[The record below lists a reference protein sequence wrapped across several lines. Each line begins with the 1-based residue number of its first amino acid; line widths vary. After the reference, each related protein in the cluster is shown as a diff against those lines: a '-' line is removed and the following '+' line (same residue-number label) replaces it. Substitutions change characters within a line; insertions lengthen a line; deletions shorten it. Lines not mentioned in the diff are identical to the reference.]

1 MTTVGSRR
9 LAGLGASL
17 LLAAIVVALPV
28 LLVATMPT
36 YVPSMGSW
44 DDLLRFLASPDDGTP
59 AWLAI
64 WSFACIVWVLLT
76 GLIVTEVI
84 AAIRGLQAPQFRAVS
99 WPQNLVRNLVA
110 TAALLF
116 VATPTLTALPA
127 PIAVAQPLPTP
138 PTPNPT
144 SSPAKAAPTAP
155 ATVDYVVQRGDSLW
169 RIAEQHLGDGNRY
182 PEIVKLNS
190 KLLSRGPDFIREGWT
205 IKLPAIKKTN
215 GYEDYTVRKGDTLS
229 EIALEELGN
238 AHAWPKIAHASRS
251 IVQPGGRRLTDP
263 DEIDIGWTLHIPSR
277 ASAPAVET
285 RPDPVDQPDPRSTPS
300 TRAPTSTPSPTPTA
314 TPSPTASLSSGA
326 PTASVPAPSDR
337 TEPSND
343 TADVEDGNEDV
354 LPVWMLLGITG
365 PGVILAGALWW
376 SLRRR
381 RRNQFRHRRPGRRPA
396 TVEPALVPVERS
408 VHLAATTGA
417 DDLVPHLDAALKTL
431 AAQLG
436 FDELAMPQLAAVQLN
451 GDGITLHLAEPVS
464 QLPAPWTGAGSEWR
478 LAPTHFADPERSEQ
492 AAPFPLLVTVGA
504 DSEGGL
510 WLVNAE
516 QFGTLSVS
524 GDPDYVSD
532 LARAVTAELAVTHW
546 AEDARVEC
554 IGVAGE
560 VQPLNPARIRH
571 HDEPTHVVDLVTGAI
586 DHAERLD
593 ATDAP
598 DTPTARATDADLDT
612 WPAHLL
618 VITGDHA
625 GLAGPLRTM
634 VVERRGRTGTAVVV
648 VGAET
653 GDDSNLHLNL
663 TGNGR
668 LAIPELGLDLV
679 PAGIT
684 SDEAEGFARLLVQA
698 DTLADAPIQVNS
710 YAEQGWE
717 TLADQTGAI
726 RTDLTV
732 PRDAPDD
739 ATTTNLLPEADDEY
753 LDAAATTAAD
763 LARLAPKVPIATS
776 AAVAAADPTLDAD
789 LADWHDPA
797 CVRPKL
803 RILGPVAVE
812 LADGG
817 EPAIVGASKG
827 SFVELLAFLATRT
840 RGATTQQVADAMRID
855 PDRVR
860 NTVNRLR
867 DWLGEH
873 PESKQPYVP
882 LMSRTHATKT
892 SGVRAYELHGVLV
905 DGDLFH
911 RLRLRGQARGPA
923 GLDDLRT
930 ALSLVTGEP
939 LTGFKD
945 NRGNWVYGGE
955 RVDQQYV
962 VAIADVAHIVATAEH
977 QAGNHLAAREAALI
991 ALKADPYGE
1000 TARLDYRAAG
1010 GPDLGEPSD
1019 LPESP
1024 FPSDEDWPER
1034 TREIVNH
1041 TVREKASSS

>member
-1 MTTVGSRR
+1 MTNVRSR

-17 LLAAIVVALPV
+17 LLTAIVVALPV
-28 LLVATMPT
+28 LLIATRPT
-36 YVPSMGSW
+36 RLPSLG
-44 DDLLRFLASPDDGTP
+44 SPDDGTL
-59 AWLAI
+59 ALLAI
-64 WSFACIVWVLLT
+64 WGFSCIVWVLLV
-76 GLIVTEVI
+76 GLIVIEVV
-84 AAIRGLQAPQFRAVS
+84 AAIRGIRPPRLRAAS
-99 WPQNLVRNLVA
+99 WPQTLVRNLVA

-116 VATPTLTALPA
+116 VATPTMTALPA
-127 PIAVAQPLPTP
+127 PVASAQPIPTP
-138 PTPNPT
+138 LAPDRP
-144 SSPAKAAPTAP
+144 SSPGKAGPTGP
-155 ATVDYVVQRGDSLW
+155 ATVDYVVERGDSLW
-169 RIAEQHLGDGNRY
+169 RIAERHLGDGNRY
-182 PEIVKLNS
+182 PEIVDLNT
-190 KLLSRGPDFIREGWT
+190 KLLRRGPDFIRQGWT
-205 IKLPAIKKTN
+205 VKLPAIKKVN
-215 GYEDYTVRKGDTLS
+215 GYDTYTVRKGDTLS

-238 AHAWPKIAHASRS
+238 AHAWPKIADASRS
-251 IVQPGGRRLTDP
+251 IVQPDGRRLTDP
-263 DEIDIGWTLHIPSR
+263 DQIDIGWTLHIPTR
-277 ASAPAVET
+277 TNTPAVEPG
-285 RPDPVDQPDPRSTPS
+285 PDPVDEPDPRPTP
-300 TRAPTSTPSPTPTA
+300 PTATPTAAPSPTP
-314 TPSPTASLSSGA
+314 SPSSGT
-326 PTASVPAPSDR
+326 PTASVPAPSDVPA
-337 TEPSND
+337 PSTD
-343 TADVEDGNEDV
+343 TADAENQNEDV

-396 TVEPALVPVERS
+396 TVEPDLVPVERS
-408 VHLAATTGA
+408 IHLAATTGA
-417 DDLVPHLDAALKTL
+417 DDLVQHLDAALKTL
-431 AAQLG
+431 ATQLG
-436 FDELAMPQLAAVQLN
+436 FDGQPMPQLAAVQLN
-451 GDGITLHLAEPVS
+451 GHGITLHLTEPAAH
-464 QLPAPWTGAGSEWR
+464 LPAPWTGEGSEWR
-478 LAPTHFADPERSEQ
+478 LARASFAHLERTEQ
-492 AAPFPLLVTVGA
+492 AAPYPLLVTAGA
-504 DSEGGL
+504 DSDGGL

-524 GDPDYVSD
+524 GDPDFVTD
-532 LARAVTAELAVTHW
+532 LARAVTAELAVTPW
-546 AEDARVEC
+546 AEDARVDC

-560 VQPLNPARIRH
+560 VRPINPARIRH

-586 DHAERLD
+586 EHAERLD

-598 DTPTARATDADLDT
+598 DAPTARATDADLDT

-618 VITGDHA
+618 VITGRHA

-634 VVERRGRTGTAVVV
+634 IVERPGRTGTAVVL
-648 VGAET
+648 VGAAT
-653 GDDSNLHLNL
+653 ADDSNLHLNL
-663 TGNGR
+663 TSRGR

-679 PAGIT
+679 PVGIT
-684 SDEAEGFARLLVQA
+684 SDEAEGLARLLAQA
-698 DTLADAPIQVNS
+698 DTLADEPIQANA

-726 RTDLTV
+726 RKDLTV
-732 PRDAPDD
+732 PRGTPDSLHD
-739 ATTTNLLPEADDEY
+739 PATSLLPEPDEDY
-753 LDAAATTAAD
+753 LDTAATTADD

-776 AAVAAADPTLDAD
+776 AAVATADPTLDAD
-789 LADWHDPA
+789 LADWNDPA

-817 EPAIVGASKG
+817 EPAVVGASKG

-840 RGATTQQVADAMRID
+840 RGATTQQVADALRID
-855 PDRVR
+855 PSRVR

-873 PESKQPYVP
+873 PDTRQPYVP

-892 SGVRAYELHGVLV
+892 SGVRAYELQGVLV
-905 DGDLFH
+905 DADLFR
-911 RLRLRGQARGPA
+911 RLRLRGQAKGPA

-945 NRGNWVYGGE
+945 NRGNWVYDGE

-1000 TARLDYRAAG
+1000 TARLDYHAAG
-1010 GPDLGEPSD
+1010 GPDLSEPPD

-1034 TREIVNH
+1034 TRDIVNH
-1041 TVREKASSS
+1041 KVRERASS

>member
-1 MTTVGSRR
+1 MTTVRSR

-17 LLAAIVVALPV
+17 LLTAIAVALPV
-28 LLVATMPT
+28 LLIATAPT
-36 YVPSMGSW
+36 SLPSLGSW

-64 WSFACIVWVLLT
+64 WGFACIVWVLLT
-76 GLIVTEVI
+76 GLIVTEVV
-84 AAIRGLQAPQFRAVS
+84 AAIRGFQPPQLRAVS

-127 PIAVAQPLPTP
+127 PVAAAQPMPTP
-138 PTPNPT
+138 PAPNPT
-144 SSPAKAAPTAP
+144 ASPAKAAPTEP
-155 ATVDYVVQRGDSLW
+155 ATVDYVVERGDSLW
-169 RIAEQHLGDGNRY
+169 RIAERHLGDGNRY
-182 PEIVKLNS
+182 PEIVDLNT
-190 KLLSRGPDFIREGWT
+190 KLLKRGPDFIRQGWT
-205 IKLPAIKKTN
+205 IKLPAIEKVN
-215 GYEDYTVRKGDTLS
+215 GYETYTVRKGDTLS
-229 EIALEELGN
+229 EIALDKLGN
-238 AHAWPKIAHASRS
+238 AHAWPKIADASRS
-251 IVQPGGRRLTDP
+251 IVQPDGRRLTDP
-263 DEIDIGWTLHIPSR
+263 DQIDIGWTLHIPTR
-277 ASAPAVET
+277 AMAPAVET
-285 RPDPVDQPDPRSTPS
+285 ESDPVDQPGPRPTPP
-300 TRAPTSTPSPTPTA
+300 TAAPPATPSPTPPA
-314 TPSPTASLSSGA
+314 TPSLAPSPSSGTS
-326 PTASVPAPSDR
+326 TAWAPAPSDL
-337 TEPSND
+337 TEPSTD
-343 TADVEDGNEDV
+343 TADVEDGNQDV

-365 PGVILAGALWW
+365 PGVILAGALWC

-408 VHLAATTGA
+408 IHLAATTGA
-417 DDLVPHLDAALKTL
+417 DDLVQHLDAALKTL
-431 AAQLG
+431 ATQLG
-436 FDELAMPQLAAVQLN
+436 FDDHAMPQVAAVQLN
-451 GDGITLHLAEPVS
+451 GDGIRLHLGEPVA
-464 QLPAPWTGAGSEWR
+464 QLPAPWTGEGSEWR
-478 LAPTHFADPERSEQ
+478 LAPPHFAQLERSEQ
-492 AAPFPLLVTVGA
+492 AAPYPLLVTVGA
-504 DSEGGL
+504 DSSGGL

-524 GDPDYVSD
+524 GDPDYVTD
-532 LARAVTAELAVTHW
+532 LARAVTAELAVTPW

-560 VQPLNPARIRH
+560 VQPINPARIRH

-618 VITGDHA
+618 VIAGNHA

-634 VVERRGRTGTAVVV
+634 IVEQPGRTGTAVVL
-648 VGAET
+648 VGADT

-663 TGNGR
+663 TSNGR

-679 PAGIT
+679 PVGIT

-698 DTLADAPIQVNS
+698 DTLADAPIQANS
-710 YAEQGWE
+710 HAEKGWE

-726 RTDLTV
+726 RKDLTL

-739 ATTTNLLPEADDEY
+739 ATTTNLLPQADDAY
-753 LDAAATTAAD
+753 LDTAATTADD
-763 LARLAPKVPIATS
+763 LARLAPKVPIVTS
-776 AAVAAADPTLDAD
+776 AAVAAADPTLEAD
-789 LADWHDPA
+789 LADWRDPA

-817 EPAIVGASKG
+817 EPAVVGASKG

-840 RGATTQQVADAMRID
+840 RGATTQQVADALRID
-855 PDRVR
+855 PARVR

-873 PESKQPYVP
+873 PDTKQPYVP

-892 SGVRAYELHGVLV
+892 SGVRAYELQGVLI
-905 DGDLFH
+905 DADLFR
-911 RLRLRGQARGPA
+911 RLRLRGQAKGPA

-930 ALSLVTGEP
+930 ALSLVAGEP

-945 NRGNWVYGGE
+945 NRGNWVYDGE

-962 VAIADVAHIVATAEH
+962 VAIADVAHIVATVEH

-1000 TARLDYRAAG
+1000 AARLDYQAAG
-1010 GPDLGEPSD
+1010 GPDLGEAPD

>member
-1 MTTVGSRR
+1 MTNVRR
-9 LAGLGASL
+9 RVAGLGASL
-17 LLAAIVVALPV
+17 LLTAIVVALPV
-28 LLVATMPT
+28 LLIATTPT
-36 YVPSMGSW
+36 YLPSIRSW
-44 DDLLRFLASPDDGTP
+44 DDLLRFLTSPDDGTP

-64 WSFACIVWVLLT
+64 WGFSCFVWVLLM
-76 GLIVTEVI
+76 GLIVIEVV
-84 AAIRGLQAPQFRAVS
+84 AAIRGFRAPQLRAVS

-116 VATPTLTALPA
+116 VATPPLTALPA
-127 PIAVAQPLPTP
+127 PVASAQPIPTP
-138 PTPNPT
+138 LAPDGA
-144 SSPAKAAPTAP
+144 SSPGKATPTGP
-155 ATVDYVVQRGDSLW
+155 PTVDYIVQRGDSLW
-169 RIAEQHLGDGNRY
+169 RIAERHLGDGNRY
-182 PEIVKLNS
+182 PEIVNLNS
-190 KLLSRGPDFIREGWT
+190 KLLKRGPDFIRQGWT
-205 IKLPAIKKTN
+205 IKLPAIEKVN
-215 GYEDYTVRKGDTLS
+215 GYDNYTVRKGDTLS

-238 AHAWPKIAHASRS
+238 VHAWPKIADASRS
-251 IVQPGGRRLTDP
+251 IVQPDGRRLTDP
-263 DEIDIGWTLHIPSR
+263 DQIDIGWTLHVPTR

-285 RPDPVDQPDPRSTPS
+285 EPDPVDEPDPRPTP
-300 TRAPTSTPSPTPTA
+300 PTAMPTA
-314 TPSPTASLSSGA
+314 TPSPTPSPSSGTR
-326 PTASVPAPSDR
+326 TASVPAHSDVP
-337 TEPSND
+337 EPSTD
-343 TADVEDGNEDV
+343 TADAEYENEDV
-354 LPVWMLLGITG
+354 LPVWMLLGVTG
-365 PGVILAGALWW
+365 PGVLLAGALWW

-381 RRNQFRHRRPGRRPA
+381 RRNQFRHRRPGRLPA
-396 TVEPALVPVERS
+396 TVEPDLVPVERS
-408 VHLAATTGA
+408 IHLAATTGA
-417 DDLVPHLDAALKTL
+417 DDLVEHLDVALKML
-431 AAQLG
+431 ATQLG
-436 FDELAMPQLAAVQLN
+436 FDGHPMPQLAAVQLN
-451 GDGITLHLAEPVS
+451 GDGITLHLTEPVAE
-464 QLPAPWTGAGSEWR
+464 LPAPWTGEGSEWC
-478 LAPTHFADPERSEQ
+478 LAPAHFAQLEHSEQ
-492 AAPFPLLVTVGA
+492 AAPYPLLVTVGA
-504 DSEGGL
+504 DSDAGL

-524 GDPDYVSD
+524 GDPDYVTD
-532 LARAVTAELAVTHW
+532 LARAITAELAVTPW

-560 VQPLNPARIRH
+560 VRPINPARIRH

-586 DHAERLD
+586 EHAERLD
-593 ATDAP
+593 AADAP

-618 VITGDHA
+618 VITGNHA

-634 VVERRGRTGTAVVV
+634 VVERPGRTGTAVVL
-648 VGAET
+648 VGADT
-653 GDDSNLHLNL
+653 SDDSNLHLHL
-663 TGNGR
+663 TTNGM

-698 DTLADAPIQVNS
+698 DTLADAPIEVNS

-717 TLADQTGAI
+717 ALADQTGAI
-726 RTDLTV
+726 RKDLTV
-732 PRDAPDD
+732 PRDPPDD
-739 ATTTNLLPEADDEY
+739 ATTTSLLPEADDEY
-753 LDAAATTAAD
+753 LDTAATTADD
-763 LARLAPKVPIATS
+763 LARLAPKVPIETS
-776 AAVAAADPTLDAD
+776 TAVAAADPSLDAD
-789 LADWHDPA
+789 LADWHDRA
-797 CVRPKL
+797 CLRPKL
-803 RILGPVAVE
+803 RLLGPVAVE

-817 EPAIVGASKG
+817 EPAVVGSSKG

-840 RGATTQQVADAMRID
+840 RGATTQQVADALRID
-855 PDRVR
+855 PARVR

-873 PESKQPYVP
+873 PDSKQPYVP

-892 SGVRAYELHGVLV
+892 SGVRAYELQGVLV
-905 DGDLFH
+905 DADLFR
-911 RLRLRGQARGPA
+911 RLRLRGQAKGPA

-945 NRGNWVYGGE
+945 NRGNWVFDGE

-1000 TARLDYRAAG
+1000 TARLDYQAAG
-1010 GPDLGEPSD
+1010 GPDLGEPRD

-1034 TREIVNH
+1034 SREIVDH
-1041 TVREKASSS
+1041 TVRERASSS

>member
-1 MTTVGSRR
+1 MTTVRNRR

-17 LLAAIVVALPV
+17 LLTAIAVAFPV
-28 LLVATMPT
+28 LLIATMPT
-36 YVPSMGSW
+36 YLPSLGSW

-64 WSFACIVWVLLT
+64 WGFACIVWVLLT
-76 GLIVTEVI
+76 GLIVTEVV
-84 AAIRGLQAPQFRAVS
+84 AAIRGFRPPQLRAAS

-116 VATPTLTALPA
+116 VATPTLTSLPA
-127 PIAVAQPLPTP
+127 PLAAAQPIPRPLA
-138 PTPNPT
+138 PNHT
-144 SSPAKAAPTAP
+144 ASPAKAAPTES

-169 RIAEQHLGDGNRY
+169 RIAERHLGDGNRY
-182 PEIVKLNS
+182 PEIVDLNR
-190 KLLSRGPDFIREGWT
+190 KLLKRGPDFIRQGWT
-205 IKLPAIKKTN
+205 IKLPTIEKVN
-215 GYEDYTVRKGDTLS
+215 GYDNYTVRKGDTLS
-229 EIALEELGN
+229 EIALEKLGN
-238 AHAWPKIAHASRS
+238 AHAWPKIAKASRS
-251 IVQPGGRRLTDP
+251 IVQPDGRRLTDP
-263 DEIDIGWTLHIPSR
+263 DQIDIGWTLHIPTR
-277 ASAPAVET
+277 AMAPAVET
-285 RPDPVDQPDPRSTPS
+285 GPDPVDEPDPRPTPS
-300 TRAPTSTPSPTPTA
+300 TAAPTA
-314 TPSPTASLSSGA
+314 TPSRTPTATRSPTPSPCLGTS
-326 PTASVPAPSDR
+326 TASVPVSSEPSAPS
-337 TEPSND
+337 TD
-343 TADVEDGNEDV
+343 TADVEVGNEDV

-396 TVEPALVPVERS
+396 TVELALVPVERS
-408 VHLAATTGA
+408 IHLAATTGA
-417 DDLVPHLDAALKTL
+417 DDLVQHLDAALKAL

-436 FDELAMPQLAAVQLN
+436 FEGHSMPQLAAVQLN
-451 GDGITLHLAEPVS
+451 DDGIRLHLAEPVAE
-464 QLPAPWTGAGSEWR
+464 LPAPWTGEGSEWR
-478 LAPTHFADPERSEQ
+478 LAPPYFAQLERSDQ
-492 AAPFPLLVTVGA
+492 AAPYPLLVTVGA
-504 DSEGGL
+504 DSTGGL

-524 GDPDYVSD
+524 GDPDYVTD
-532 LARAVTAELAVTHW
+532 LARAVTAELAVTPW
-546 AEDARVEC
+546 AQDARVEC

-560 VQPLNPARIRH
+560 VQPINPARIRH

-612 WPAHLL
+612 WPGHLL
-618 VITGDHA
+618 VISGNHA
-625 GLAGPLRTM
+625 GLTEPLRTM
-634 VVERRGRTGTAVVV
+634 IVEQPGRTGTAVVL
-648 VGAET
+648 VGADT
-653 GDDSNLHLNL
+653 RDDSNIHLNL
-663 TGNGR
+663 TSSGR
-668 LAIPELGLDLV
+668 LTIPEFDLDLV
-679 PAGIT
+679 PVGIT

-698 DTLADAPIQVNS
+698 DTLADAPIQANS
-710 YAEQGWE
+710 YAEKGWE

-726 RTDLTV
+726 RKDLTV

-753 LDAAATTAAD
+753 LDTAATTVGD
-763 LARLAPKVPIATS
+763 LARLAPNVPIATS
-776 AAVAAADPTLDAD
+776 AAIAAADPTLEAD

-817 EPAIVGASKG
+817 EPAVVGASKG

-840 RGATTQQVADAMRID
+840 RGATTQQVADALRID
-855 PDRVR
+855 PSRVR
-860 NTVNRLR
+860 NTVSRLR

-873 PESKQPYVP
+873 PDTRQPYVP

-892 SGVRAYELHGVLV
+892 SGVRAYELQGVLV
-905 DGDLFH
+905 DADLFR
-911 RLRLRGQARGPA
+911 RLRLRGQAKGPA
-923 GLDDLRT
+923 GLEDLRI
-930 ALSLVTGEP
+930 ALSLVAGEP
-939 LTGFKD
+939 LTGFND
-945 NRGNWVYGGE
+945 NRGNWVYDGE
-955 RVDQQYV
+955 RIDQQYV

-977 QAGNHLAAREAALI
+977 QADNHLAAREAALI

-1010 GPDLGEPSD
+1010 GPDIGEPPD

-1041 TVREKASSS
+1041 TVREKASRS

>member
-1 MTTVGSRR
+1 MTTFRSQR
-9 LAGLGASL
+9 LAGLGATL
-17 LLAAIVVALPV
+17 VLTAIVVALP
-28 LLVATMPT
+28 LLLIATRPT
-36 YVPSMGSW
+36 RLPSLG
-44 DDLLRFLASPDDGTP
+44 SPDDGTL
-59 AWLAI
+59 ALLAI
-64 WSFACIVWVLLT
+64 WAFACIVWVLLT
-76 GLIVTEVI
+76 GLISTEVV
-84 AAIRGLQAPQFRAVS
+84 AAIRGLRRPQRRAVS

-127 PIAVAQPLPTP
+127 PVAAAQPIPTP
-138 PTPNPT
+138 PTRDPA
-144 SSPAKAAPTAP
+144 SSPAKAAPTEP

-169 RIAEQHLGDGNRY
+169 RIAERHLGDGNRY
-182 PEIVKLNS
+182 PEIVDLNT
-190 KLLSRGPDFIREGWT
+190 KLLKRGPDFIREGWT
-205 IKLPAIKKTN
+205 IKLPAIKKMN

-238 AHAWPKIAHASRS
+238 AHAWPKIAAASRS
-251 IVQPGGRRLTDP
+251 IVQPDGRRLTDP
-263 DEIDIGWTLHIPSR
+263 DQIDIGWTLHIPTR
-277 ASAPAVET
+277 ATPPGDKPE
-285 RPDPVDQPDPRSTPS
+285 PDPVDEPDT
-300 TRAPTSTPSPTPTA
+300 PTSTITPAPTPVTAAPTPLPSPSPSVPTPTNSA
-314 TPSPTASLSSGA
+314 TEASAEPEPATAEA
-326 PTASVPAPSDR
+326 
-337 TEPSND
+337 D
-343 TADVEDGNEDV
+343 TGPDDVANEDV
-354 LPVWMLLGITG
+354 QPSWMLLGVTG
-365 PGVILAGALWW
+365 PGLVLAGGLWW
-376 SLRRR
+376 LLRRR
-381 RRNQFRHRRPGRRPA
+381 RRNQRRHRRPGRRPA
-396 TVEPALVPVERS
+396 TIEPDLVPVERS
-408 VHLAATTGA
+408 IHLAATTGA
-417 DDLVPHLDAALKTL
+417 DDLVQHLDAALKTL
-431 AAQLG
+431 ATTLV
-436 FDELAMPQLAAVQLN
+436 FDDHPMPQLAAVQLN
-451 GDGITLHLAEPVS
+451 GDGITLHLTEPVDK
-464 QLPAPWTGAGSEWR
+464 LPLAWTGEGSEWR
-478 LAPTHFADPERSEQ
+478 LAPAHFAELEHSEQ

-504 DSEGGL
+504 DSDGGL

-516 QFGTLSVS
+516 QFGTLTLS
-524 GDPDYVSD
+524 GDPDYVTD
-532 LARAVTAELAVTHW
+532 LARAVTAELAVTPW

-560 VQPLNPARIRH
+560 VRPLNPARIRH

-586 DHAERLD
+586 EHAERLD

-618 VITGDHA
+618 IITGDHA
-625 GLAGPLRTM
+625 GLAGPLRRM
-634 VVERRGRTGTAVVV
+634 VVERAGRTGTAVVLV
-648 VGAET
+648 NAET
-653 GDDSNLHLNL
+653 SDDSNLHLNL
-663 TGNGR
+663 TSNGR
-668 LAIPELGLDLV
+668 LAIPELSLDLV

-684 SDEAEGFARLLVQA
+684 SDEAEGFARLLDQA
-698 DTLADAPIQVNS
+698 NILADAPIPVNT

-726 RTDLTV
+726 REDLTV
-732 PRDAPDD
+732 PRDTPED

-753 LDAAATTAAD
+753 LDTAATTPDD

-776 AAVAAADPTLDAD
+776 ATIAAADPTLDAD
-789 LADWHDPA
+789 LSDWHDPS

-803 RILGPVAVE
+803 RLLGPVAVE

-817 EPAIVGASKG
+817 EPAVVGASKG

-855 PDRVR
+855 PSRVR

-867 DWLGEH
+867 DWLGKH
-873 PESKQPYVP
+873 PDSNQPYVP

-892 SGVRAYELHGVLV
+892 SGVRAYELQGVLV
-905 DGDLFH
+905 DADLFR
-911 RLRLRGQARGPA
+911 RLRLRGQAKGPA

-939 LTGFKD
+939 LTGFND
-945 NRGNWVYGGE
+945 NRGNWIYDGE

-962 VAIADVAHIVATAEH
+962 VAIADVAHIIATAEH

-1010 GPDLGEPSD
+1010 GPDLGKPPD

-1024 FPSDEDWPER
+1024 FPSDEDWPDR
-1034 TREIVNH
+1034 TRQIVNH
-1041 TVREKASSS
+1041 TIREKASNS

>member
-1 MTTVGSRR
+1 MTTVRSQR

-17 LLAAIVVALPV
+17 LLTAIVVALPV
-28 LLVATMPT
+28 LLIATTPA
-36 YVPSMGSW
+36 YLPSIGSW
-44 DDLLRFLASPDDGTP
+44 DDLLRFLASPDDGTL

-64 WSFACIVWVLLT
+64 WGFSCIVWVLLT
-76 GLIVTEVI
+76 GLIVTEVV
-84 AAIRGLQAPQFRAVS
+84 AAIRGFRPPQLRAAR

-116 VATPTLTALPA
+116 VATPTLTALAA
-127 PIAVAQPLPTP
+127 PVAAAQPIPTP
-138 PTPNPT
+138 LAPSRT
-144 SSPAKAAPTAP
+144 SSLAKAAPTGP

-169 RIAEQHLGDGNRY
+169 RIAERHLGDGNRY
-182 PEIVKLNS
+182 PEIVDLNT
-190 KLLSRGPDFIREGWT
+190 KLLKRGPDFIRQGWT
-205 IKLPAIKKTN
+205 IKLPAIEKLN
-215 GYEDYTVRKGDTLS
+215 GYDNYTVRKGDTLS

-238 AHAWPKIAHASRS
+238 AHAWPKIAEASRR
-251 IVQPGGRRLTDP
+251 IVQSDGRRLTDP
-263 DEIDIGWTLHIPSR
+263 DQIDIGWTLHIPTG

-285 RPDPVDQPDPRSTPS
+285 KPDPVDQPDPH
-300 TRAPTSTPSPTPTA
+300 PTPPTATRTA
-314 TPSPTASLSSGA
+314 TPSPTPSPSSGT
-326 PTASVPAPSDR
+326 PTASVPAPSDVP
-337 TEPSND
+337 EPSTD

-381 RRNQFRHRRPGRRPA
+381 RRNQFRHRRPGRRPT

-408 VHLAATTGA
+408 IHLAATTGA
-417 DDLVPHLDAALKTL
+417 DDLVQHLDAALKTL

-436 FDELAMPQLAAVQLN
+436 FDDHAMPQLAAVQLN
-451 GDGITLHLAEPVS
+451 GDGIRLHLAEPVA
-464 QLPAPWTGAGSEWR
+464 QLPAPWTGEGSEWR
-478 LAPTHFADPERSEQ
+478 LAPTHFAQLERSEQ

-516 QFGTLSVS
+516 QFGTVSVS
-524 GDPDYVSD
+524 GDPEYVTD
-532 LARAVTAELAVTHW
+532 LARAVTAELAVSPW

-560 VQPLNPARIRH
+560 VQPINPARIRH

-586 DHAERLD
+586 EHAERLG
-593 ATDAP
+593 ATKAP

-618 VITGDHA
+618 IITGNHA
-625 GLAGPLRTM
+625 GLARPLRTM
-634 VVERRGRTGTAVVV
+634 VVERPGRTGTAVVL
-648 VGAET
+648 VGANT

-663 TGNGR
+663 TSSGR

-679 PAGIT
+679 PVGIT
-684 SDEAEGFARLLVQA
+684 SDESEGFARLMVQA
-698 DTLADAPIQVNS
+698 DIVADAPIQVNS
-710 YAEQGWE
+710 YVEQGWE
-717 TLADQTGAI
+717 TLVDQTGAI
-726 RTDLTV
+726 REDLTV
-732 PRDAPDD
+732 PRDSPDD
-739 ATTTNLLPEADDEY
+739 ATTTNLLPETDDEY
-753 LDAAATTAAD
+753 LDTAATTADD

-803 RILGPVAVE
+803 RILGPVAVD

-817 EPAIVGASKG
+817 EPAVVGASKG

-840 RGATTQQVADAMRID
+840 RGATTQQVAHALRID
-855 PDRVR
+855 PARVR

-867 DWLGEH
+867 DWLGDH
-873 PESKQPYVP
+873 PDSKQAYVP

-892 SGVRAYELHGVLV
+892 SGVRAYELQGVLV
-905 DGDLFH
+905 DADLFR
-911 RLRLRGQARGPA
+911 RLRLRGQAKGPA

-930 ALSLVTGEP
+930 ALSLVAGEP

-945 NRGNWVYGGE
+945 NRGNWVYDGE

-1000 TARLDYRAAG
+1000 TGRLDYRAAG
-1010 GPDLGEPSD
+1010 GSDLGEPPD

-1041 TVREKASSS
+1041 KAREKASSS

>member
-1 MTTVGSRR
+1 MTTARTR

-17 LLAAIVVALPV
+17 LITAIVVALPV
-28 LLVATMPT
+28 LLIATRPT
-36 YVPSMGSW
+36 RLPSLG
-44 DDLLRFLASPDDGTP
+44 SPDDGTL
-59 AWLAI
+59 ALLAI
-64 WSFACIVWVLLT
+64 WGFSCIVWVLLT
-76 GLIVTEVI
+76 GLIVTEAV
-84 AAIRGLQAPQFRAVS
+84 AAIRGFRPPQLRGVS

-127 PIAVAQPLPTP
+127 PVAVAQPIPTP
-138 PTPNPT
+138 PAPNPT
-144 SSPAKAAPTAP
+144 TSPAKAAPTEP

-169 RIAEQHLGDGNRY
+169 RIAARHLGNGNRY
-182 PEIVKLNS
+182 PEIVDLNT
-190 KLLSRGPDFIREGWT
+190 KLLKRGPDFIREGWT
-205 IKLPAIKKTN
+205 IKLPAIKKVN
-215 GYEDYTVRKGDTLS
+215 GYDTYTVRKGDTLS
-229 EIALEELGN
+229 EIALDELGN
-238 AHAWPKIAHASRS
+238 AHAWPKIAAASRS
-251 IVQPGGRRLTDP
+251 IVQPDGRRLTDP
-263 DEIDIGWTLHIPSR
+263 DQIDIGWTLHIPTR
-277 ASAPAVET
+277 AISADVEPE
-285 RPDPVDQPDPRSTPS
+285 PDPVDEPGTP
-300 TRAPTSTPSPTPTA
+300 PTSTMTSAPTTGTAAPTPL
-314 TPSPTASLSSGA
+314 PSPTASVPT
-326 PTASVPAPSDR
+326 PTANEASAGPEPAADDADAGSD
-337 TEPSND
+337 
-343 TADVEDGNEDV
+343 DVVNEDV
-354 LPVWMLLGITG
+354 QPSWMLLGLTG
-365 PGVILAGALWW
+365 PGLVLAGALWW
-376 SLRRR
+376 LLRRR

-396 TVEPALVPVERS
+396 TIEPDLVPVERS
-408 VHLAATTGA
+408 IHRAATTGA
-417 DDLVPHLDAALKTL
+417 EDLVQHLDAALKTL
-431 AAQLG
+431 ATQLG
-436 FDELAMPQLAAVQLN
+436 FDGHPMPQLAAVQLN
-451 GDGITLHLAEPVS
+451 SDGITLHLTEPVDK
-464 QLPAPWTGAGSEWR
+464 LPLAWTGEGSEWR
-478 LAPTHFADPERSEQ
+478 LAPAHFAELEQSEQ

-504 DSEGGL
+504 DSDGGL

-516 QFGTLSVS
+516 HFGTLTLS
-524 GDPDYVSD
+524 GDPDYVTD
-532 LARAVTAELAVTHW
+532 LARALTAELAVAPW

-560 VQPLNPARIRH
+560 VRPINPARLRH

-586 DHAERLD
+586 EHSERLD

-618 VITGDHA
+618 IITGNHA

-634 VVERRGRTGTAVVV
+634 VVERPGRTGTAVVL
-648 VGAET
+648 VGADI
-653 GDDSNLHLNL
+653 GDDSKLHLNL
-663 TGNGR
+663 TSNGR

-684 SDEAEGFARLLVQA
+684 RDEAEGFARLLVQPN
-698 DTLADAPIQVNS
+698 TLADAPIPVNT

-726 RTDLTV
+726 REDLTV
-732 PRDAPDD
+732 PRDSPDD

-753 LDAAATTAAD
+753 LDSAATTADD

-776 AAVAAADPTLDAD
+776 AAIAAADPTLDAD
-789 LADWHDPA
+789 LADWHDPS
-797 CVRPKL
+797 CLRPKL
-803 RILGPVAVE
+803 RLLGPVAVE

-817 EPAIVGASKG
+817 EPAVVGASKG

-840 RGATTQQVADAMRID
+840 RGATTQQVADALRID
-855 PDRVR
+855 PSRVR

-873 PESKQPYVP
+873 PDTRQPYVP

-892 SGVRAYELHGVLV
+892 SGVRAYELQGVLV
-905 DGDLFH
+905 DADLFR
-911 RLRLRGQARGPA
+911 RLRLRGQAKGPA

-945 NRGNWVYGGE
+945 NRGNWVYDGE

-962 VAIADVAHIVATAEH
+962 VAIADVAHIIATAEH

-1000 TARLDYRAAG
+1000 TARLDYQAAG
-1010 GPDLGEPSD
+1010 GPDLGEPPD
-1019 LPESP
+1019 LPQSP

-1034 TREIVNH
+1034 TRQIVNH
-1041 TVREKASSS
+1041 KVREKASHS

>member
-1 MTTVGSRR
+1 MTTVRSQR

-17 LLAAIVVALPV
+17 LLTAIVVALPV
-28 LLVATMPT
+28 LLIATMPT
-36 YVPSMGSW
+36 YLPSMGSW

-64 WSFACIVWVLLT
+64 WSFACIVWILLT
-76 GLIVTEVI
+76 ALIVTEVV
-84 AAIRGLQAPQFRAVS
+84 AAIRGVQPSRLRVARWS
-99 WPQNLVRNLVA
+99 QNLVRNLVA

-116 VATPTLTALPA
+116 VTTPTLTALPA
-127 PIAVAQPLPTP
+127 PVAVAQPIPTP
-138 PTPNPT
+138 PTPNLT

-169 RIAEQHLGDGNRY
+169 RIAEHHLGDGNRY

-190 KLLSRGPDFIREGWT
+190 KLLRRGPDFIRQGWT
-205 IKLPAIKKTN
+205 IRLPVVERTN
-215 GYEDYTVRKGDTLS
+215 GFDSYTVREGDTLS

-238 AHAWPKIAHASRS
+238 AHAWPRIAAASRS

-263 DEIDIGWTLHIPSR
+263 DEIDIGWTLHIPTR

-285 RPDPVDQPDPRSTPS
+285 KPDPVDQPDPRPTPPTAAPTPTPS
-300 TRAPTSTPSPTPTA
+300 PMPTDTPSPTPN
-314 TPSPTASLSSGA
+314 PSSGTS
-326 PTASVPAPSDR
+326 TASVPAPSDLS
-337 TEPSND
+337 EPSTD
-343 TADVEDGNEDV
+343 TVDVEDGNEDV
-354 LPVWMLLGITG
+354 VPVWMLLGITG

-408 VHLAATTGA
+408 IHLAATTGA
-417 DDLVPHLDAALKTL
+417 DDLVQHLDAALKTL
-431 AAQLG
+431 AVQLD
-436 FDELAMPQLAAVQLN
+436 FDDHAMPQLAAVQLN
-451 GDGITLHLAEPVS
+451 GDGIRLHLAEPLA
-464 QLPAPWTGAGSEWR
+464 QLPAPWTGEGSEWR
-478 LAPTHFADPERSEQ
+478 LAPTHLIQLERSEQ
-492 AAPFPLLVTVGA
+492 AAPYPLLVTVGA
-504 DSEGGL
+504 DSDGGL

-524 GDPDYVSD
+524 GDPDYVTD
-532 LARAVTAELAVTHW
+532 LARAVTAELAVTPW

-571 HDEPTHVVDLVTGAI
+571 HHEPTHVVDLVTGAI

-612 WPAHLL
+612 WPGHLL

-625 GLAGPLRTM
+625 ELAGPLRSM
-634 VVERRGRTGTAVVV
+634 VVEQPGRTGTAVVL

-653 GDDSNLHLNL
+653 IDDSNLHLNL
-663 TGNGR
+663 TSNGR

-698 DTLADAPIQVNS
+698 DTLADAPIRVNS

-726 RTDLTV
+726 RKDLTV

-739 ATTTNLLPEADDEY
+739 ATTTNLLPETDDEY
-753 LDAAATTAAD
+753 LDTAATTADD

-803 RILGPVAVE
+803 RLLGPVAVE

-817 EPAIVGASKG
+817 EPAVVGARKG

-840 RGATTQQVADAMRID
+840 RGATTQQVADALRID
-855 PDRVR
+855 HARVR
-860 NTVNRLR
+860 HTVNRLR

-873 PESKQPYVP
+873 PDSKQPYVP

-892 SGVRAYELHGVLV
+892 SGVRAYELQGVLV
-905 DGDLFH
+905 DADLFR
-911 RLRLRGQARGPA
+911 RLRLRGQAKGPA

-945 NRGNWVYGGE
+945 NRGNWVYDGD
-955 RVDQQYV
+955 RVDQQHV

-977 QAGNHLAAREAALI
+977 QVGNHLAAREAALI

-1010 GPDLGEPSD
+1010 GRDLGEPPD
-1019 LPESP
+1019 LPQSP

-1034 TREIVNH
+1034 TREIGNH
-1041 TVREKASSS
+1041 TVREKASRS

>member
-1 MTTVGSRR
+1 MTNVRSQR

-17 LLAAIVVALPV
+17 VLIAIVVVLPV
-28 LLVATMPT
+28 LLIATRPT
-36 YVPSMGSW
+36 RLPSLG
-44 DDLLRFLASPDDGTP
+44 SPDDGTL
-59 AWLAI
+59 ALLAI
-64 WSFACIVWVLLT
+64 WGFACIVWILLT
-76 GLIVTEVI
+76 GLIATEVA
-84 AAIRGLQAPQFRAVS
+84 AAIRGFRRPQLSALS

-116 VATPTLTALPA
+116 VVTPTLTALPA
-127 PIAVAQPLPTP
+127 PVAAAQPSPTP
-138 PTPNPT
+138 PAPDPT
-144 SSPAKAAPTAP
+144 SSPARAVPTEP

-169 RIAEQHLGDGNRY
+169 RIAERHLGDGNRY
-182 PEIVKLNS
+182 PEIVELNN
-190 KLLSRGPDFIREGWT
+190 KLLKRGPDFIRQGWT
-205 IKLPAIKKTN
+205 IKLPAIKKVN
-215 GYEDYTVRKGDTLS
+215 GYDNYTVRRGDTLS
-229 EIALEELGN
+229 EIALDELGN
-238 AHAWPKIAHASRS
+238 AHAWPKIADASRS
-251 IVQPGGRRLTDP
+251 IVQPDGRRLTDP
-263 DEIDIGWTLHIPSR
+263 NQIDIGWTLHIPTR
-277 ASAPAVET
+277 AVAPAVQTE
-285 RPDPVDQPDPRSTPS
+285 RDPVEEPDPRPTP
-300 TRAPTSTPSPTPTA
+300 PTA
-314 TPSPTASLSSGA
+314 TPTAAPIPTPSPSSGA
-326 PTASVPAPSDR
+326 STASVPAPSDVPA
-337 TEPSND
+337 PSTD
-343 TADVEDGNEDV
+343 TADAENENVEV

-376 SLRRR
+376 ALRRR

-396 TVEPALVPVERS
+396 TVEPDLVPVERS
-408 VHLAATTGA
+408 IHLAANTGA
-417 DDLVPHLDAALKTL
+417 DDLVEHLDAALKML
-431 AAQLG
+431 ATQLG
-436 FDELAMPQLAAVQLN
+436 FDGHPMPQLAAVQLN
-451 GDGITLHLAEPVS
+451 GDGITLHLAEPVA
-464 QLPAPWTGAGSEWR
+464 QLPTPWTGAGSEWR
-478 LAPTHFADPERSEQ
+478 LAPAHFAPLEHSEQ
-492 AAPFPLLVTVGA
+492 AAPYPLLVTVGA
-504 DSEGGL
+504 ASDGGL
-510 WLVNAE
+510 WLVNGE

-524 GDPDYVSD
+524 GDPDYVTD
-532 LARAVTAELAVTHW
+532 LARAVTAELAVTPW

-560 VQPLNPARIRH
+560 VRPINPARIRH
-571 HDEPTHVVDLVTGAI
+571 HDEPTHVIDLVTAAI
-586 DHAERLD
+586 DHCERLD

-598 DTPTARATDADLDT
+598 DAPTARATDADLDT

-618 VITGDHA
+618 VITGNHA
-625 GLAGPLRTM
+625 GLTEPLRTM
-634 VVERRGRTGTAVVV
+634 VVERSGRTGTAVVL
-648 VGAET
+648 VGAAT

-663 TGNGR
+663 TSNGR

-684 SDEAEGFARLLVQA
+684 SDEAEGFARLVVQA
-698 DTLADAPIQVNS
+698 NTLADAPIPVNT

-726 RTDLTV
+726 REDLTV
-732 PRDAPDD
+732 RRDSPED

-753 LDAAATTAAD
+753 LDTAATTADD
-763 LARLAPKVPIATS
+763 LARLAPQVPLATS
-776 AAVAAADPTLDAD
+776 AAIAAADPTLDAD
-789 LADWHDPA
+789 LADWHDSA
-797 CVRPKL
+797 CLRPKL

-817 EPAIVGASKG
+817 EPAVVGASKG

-855 PDRVR
+855 PSRVR

-873 PESKQPYVP
+873 PDSKQPYVP

-892 SGVRAYELHGVLV
+892 SGVRAYELQGVLV
-905 DGDLFH
+905 DADLFR
-911 RLRLRGQARGPA
+911 RLRLRGQAKGPA

-930 ALSLVTGEP
+930 ALALVTGEP

-945 NRGNWVYGGE
+945 NRGNWVYDGE

-977 QAGNHLAAREAALI
+977 QASNHLAAREAALI

-1000 TARLDYRAAG
+1000 TARLDYQAAG
-1010 GPDLGEPSD
+1010 GPDLGEPPD

-1041 TVREKASSS
+1041 TVRERASSS

>member
-1 MTTVGSRR
+1 MTTARTR

-17 LLAAIVVALPV
+17 LITAIVVALPV
-28 LLVATMPT
+28 LLIATRPT
-36 YVPSMGSW
+36 RLPSLG
-44 DDLLRFLASPDDGTP
+44 SPDDGTL
-59 AWLAI
+59 ALLAI
-64 WSFACIVWVLLT
+64 WGFSCIVWVLLT
-76 GLIVTEVI
+76 GLIVTEAV
-84 AAIRGLQAPQFRAVS
+84 AAIRGFRPPQLRGVS

-127 PIAVAQPLPTP
+127 PVAVAQPIPTP
-138 PTPNPT
+138 PAPNPT
-144 SSPAKAAPTAP
+144 TSPAKAAPTEP

-169 RIAEQHLGDGNRY
+169 RIAARHLGNGNRY
-182 PEIVKLNS
+182 PEIVDLNT
-190 KLLSRGPDFIREGWT
+190 KLLKRGPDFIREGWT
-205 IKLPAIKKTN
+205 IKLPAIKKVN
-215 GYEDYTVRKGDTLS
+215 GYDTYTVRKGDTLS

-238 AHAWPKIAHASRS
+238 AHAWPKIAAASRS
-251 IVQPGGRRLTDP
+251 IVQPDGRRLTDP
-263 DEIDIGWTLHIPSR
+263 DQIDIGWTLHIPKR
-277 ASAPAVET
+277 TTPPDVEPE
-285 RPDPVDQPDPRSTPS
+285 PDTVDEPDTPS
-300 TRAPTSTPSPTPTA
+300 TSTITPAPTPVTAAPTPLPSPSPSVPTPTNSA
-314 TPSPTASLSSGA
+314 TEGSADS
-326 PTASVPAPSDR
+326 
-337 TEPSND
+337 EPSAE
-343 TADVEDGNEDV
+343 ADAGSDGVVNEDV
-354 LPVWMLLGITG
+354 EPSWMLLGLTG
-365 PGVILAGALWW
+365 PGLVLAGALWW
-376 SLRRR
+376 VLRRR

-396 TVEPALVPVERS
+396 TIEPDLVPVERS
-408 VHLAATTGA
+408 IHRAATTGA
-417 DDLVPHLDAALKTL
+417 EDLVQHLDAALKTL
-431 AAQLG
+431 AIQLG
-436 FDELAMPQLAAVQLN
+436 FDDHPMPQLAAVELN
-451 GDGITLHLAEPVS
+451 GHGITLHLTEPVD
-464 QLPAPWTGAGSEWR
+464 QLPTPWIGDASEWR
-478 LAPTHFADPERSEQ
+478 LAPAHLARLERSEQ
-492 AAPFPLLVTVGA
+492 AAPYPLLVTVGA
-504 DSEGGL
+504 DGDGGL

-516 QFGTLSVS
+516 QFGTLTLS
-524 GDPDYVSD
+524 GDPDFVTD
-532 LARAVTAELAVTHW
+532 LARAVTAELAVAPW

-560 VQPLNPARIRH
+560 VRPLNPARIRH
-571 HDEPTHVVDLVTGAI
+571 HDEPTHVVDLVTDAVE
-586 DHAERLD
+586 HAKRLD

-618 VITGDHA
+618 IITGDHT

-634 VVERRGRTGTAVVV
+634 VVERAGRTGTAVVLV
-648 VGAET
+648 NADT
-653 GDDSNLHLNL
+653 SDDSNLHLNL
-663 TGNGR
+663 TSNGR

-698 DTLADAPIQVNS
+698 NTLADAPIPVNT

-717 TLADQTGAI
+717 TLADQTGAV
-726 RTDLTV
+726 REDLTV
-732 PRDAPDD
+732 PRDSPED

-753 LDAAATTAAD
+753 LDTAATTADD

-789 LADWHDPA
+789 LFDWNDPA
-797 CVRPKL
+797 CVRPRL
-803 RILGPVAVE
+803 RLLGPVAVE

-817 EPAIVGASKG
+817 EPAVVGASKG

-855 PDRVR
+855 PSRVR

-867 DWLGEH
+867 DWLGKH
-873 PESKQPYVP
+873 PDDKQPYVP

-892 SGVRAYELHGVLV
+892 SGVRAYELQGVLV
-905 DGDLFH
+905 DADLFR
-911 RLRLRGQARGPA
+911 RLRLRGQAKGPA
-923 GLDDLRT
+923 GIDDLRT
-930 ALSLVTGEP
+930 ALSLITGEP
-939 LTGFKD
+939 LTGFND
-945 NRGNWVYGGE
+945 NRGNWVYDGE

-1000 TARLDYRAAG
+1000 TARLDYQAAG
-1010 GPDLGEPSD
+1010 GPDLGEPPD

-1034 TREIVNH
+1034 TRAIVNNK
-1041 TVREKASSS
+1041 VREKASNS

>member
-1 MTTVGSRR
+1 MTTFRSR

-17 LLAAIVVALPV
+17 LLIAIVVALPV
-28 LLVATMPT
+28 LLIATAPT
-36 YVPSMGSW
+36 YLPSMRSW
-44 DDLLRFLASPDDGTP
+44 DDLFRFLASPDDGTT

-64 WSFACIVWVLLT
+64 WGFACIVWVLLT
-76 GLIVTEVI
+76 GLIVTEVV
-84 AAIRGLQAPQFRAVS
+84 AALRGSQPPQLRAVR

-127 PIAVAQPLPTP
+127 PFAAAQPAPTP
-138 PTPNPT
+138 PAPNPT
-144 SSPAKAAPTAP
+144 SSPVKAAPTEP
-155 ATVDYVVQRGDSLW
+155 ATVDYVLQRGDSLW
-169 RIAEQHLGDGNRY
+169 RIAERHLGDGNRY
-182 PEIVKLNS
+182 PEIVRLNT
-190 KLLSRGPDFIREGWT
+190 KLLKRGPDFIRQGWT
-205 IKLPAIKKTN
+205 IKLPATEEIN
-215 GYEDYTVRKGDTLS
+215 GFDNYTVRRGDTLS
-229 EIALEELGN
+229 EIALKELGN
-238 AHAWPKIAHASRS
+238 AHAWPKIVDASRS
-251 IVQPGGRRLTDP
+251 IVQPDGRRLTDP
-263 DEIDIGWTLHIPSR
+263 NQIDIGWTLHIPAR
-277 ASAPAVET
+277 AVAPAIET
-285 RPDPVDQPDPRSTPS
+285 EPDAVDDPDPR
-300 TRAPTSTPSPTPTA
+300 PTTPTA
-314 TPSPTASLSSGA
+314 TPTARPSPTASPSPGT
-326 PTASVPAPSDR
+326 PTASVSAPSVLPAPSA
-337 TEPSND
+337 D
-343 TADVEDGNEDV
+343 TAHVEDENEDA
-354 LPVWMLLGITG
+354 LPIWMLLGITG

-376 SLRRR
+376 SLLRR

-396 TVEPALVPVERS
+396 TIEPDLVPVERS

-417 DDLVPHLDAALKTL
+417 DDLVEHLDVALKTL
-431 AAQLG
+431 ATQVG
-436 FDELAMPQLAAVQLN
+436 FDGQPMPQLAAVQLN
-451 GDGITLHLAEPVS
+451 GDGITLHLAEPATL
-464 QLPAPWTGAGSEWR
+464 LPAPWTGAGSEWR
-478 LAPTHFADPERSEQ
+478 LAPAHLDHLERSEQ

-504 DSEGGL
+504 DSDGGL

-516 QFGTLSVS
+516 QFGTISLS
-524 GDPDYVSD
+524 GDPYYVTD
-532 LARAVTAELAVTHW
+532 LARAVTAELAVNPW

-560 VQPLNPARIRH
+560 VRPINPARIRH
-571 HDEPTHVVDLVTGAI
+571 HTELTHIVDLVTGAME
-586 DHAERLD
+586 HSERLG
-593 ATDAP
+593 ATNAS

-618 VITGDHA
+618 VITGNYA

-634 VVERRGRTGTAVVV
+634 VVERPGRTGTAVVL
-648 VGAET
+648 VGADS

-663 TGNGR
+663 SSNGR
-668 LAIPELGLDLV
+668 LAIPELDLDLV
-679 PAGIT
+679 PTGIT

-698 DTLADAPIQVNS
+698 DTLADAPIQATTH
-710 YAEQGWE
+710 AEQGWE
-717 TLADQTGAI
+717 SLADQTGAI
-726 RTDLTV
+726 RNDLTL
-732 PRDAPDD
+732 PRSTPED
-739 ATTTNLLPEADDEY
+739 TTTTSFLPEADNEY
-753 LDAAATTAAD
+753 IDAAATTADD
-763 LARLAPKVPIATS
+763 LARLSPKVPISTS
-776 AAVAAADPTLDAD
+776 AAITATDPTLDAD
-789 LADWHDPA
+789 LADWNDPT

-817 EPAIVGASKG
+817 EPAVVGASKG

-840 RGATTQQVADAMRID
+840 RGATTQQVADALRID
-855 PDRVR
+855 PSRVR

-867 DWLGEH
+867 DWLGYH
-873 PESKQPYVP
+873 PDSKQPYVP

-892 SGVRAYELHGVLV
+892 SGVRAYELQGVLV
-905 DGDLFH
+905 DADLFR
-911 RLRLRGQARGPA
+911 RLRLRGQAQGPA

-945 NRGNWVYGGE
+945 NRGNWVYDGE

-977 QAGNHLAAREAALI
+977 HAGNHLAAREAALI

-1000 TARLDYRAAG
+1000 TARLDYQTAG
-1010 GPDLGEPSD
+1010 GPDLSEAPD

-1041 TVREKASSS
+1041 TLREKASSS

>member
-1 MTTVGSRR
+1 MTTVSRRR

-28 LLVATMPT
+28 LLIATAPT
-36 YVPSMGSW
+36 HLPSIGSW

-64 WSFACIVWVLLT
+64 WGFSCIVWVLLT
-76 GLIVTEVI
+76 GLIASEVI
-84 AAIRGLQAPQFRAVS
+84 AAIRGVQPPQLRAAR

-127 PIAVAQPLPTP
+127 PIAVAQPVPTP
-138 PTPNPT
+138 PAPTPT
-144 SSPAKAAPTAP
+144 SSPAKASPTEP
-155 ATVDYVVQRGDSLW
+155 ATIDYVVQRGDSLW
-169 RIAEQHLGDGNRY
+169 RIAERHLGDGNRY
-182 PEIVKLNS
+182 PEIVDLNT
-190 KLLSRGPDFIREGWT
+190 KLLRRGPDFIRQGWT
-205 IKLPAIKKTN
+205 IKLPAVEKAN
-215 GYEDYTVRKGDTLS
+215 GYDKYTVRKGDTLS

-238 AHAWPKIAHASRS
+238 AHAWPKIADASRR
-251 IVQPGGRRLTDP
+251 IVQPDGRRLTDP
-263 DEIDIGWTLHIPSR
+263 NQIDIGWTLHIPTR

-285 RPDPVDQPDPRSTPS
+285 KPDPVDQPDPG
-300 TRAPTSTPSPTPTA
+300 PTTTPSPMPPATPPP
-314 TPSPTASLSSGA
+314 TPSPSSGTS
-326 PTASVPAPSDR
+326 TASVPAPSDVPEAC
-337 TEPSND
+337 TD
-343 TADVEDGNEDV
+343 TADVEDFNEDV

-365 PGVILAGALWW
+365 PGAILAGALWW
-376 SLRRR
+376 SLRHR

-396 TVEPALVPVERS
+396 TIEADLAPVERS

-417 DDLVPHLDAALKTL
+417 DDLVEHLDAALKTL
-431 AAQLG
+431 ATQLG
-436 FDELAMPQLAAVQLN
+436 FDGQPMPKLAAVQLN
-451 GDGITLHLAEPVS
+451 GDGITLHLTEPVA
-464 QLPAPWTGAGSEWR
+464 QLPAPWAGEGSEWR
-478 LAPTHFADPERSEQ
+478 LAPTQFAQFEGSEQ
-492 AAPFPLLVTVGA
+492 AAPYPLLVTVGA
-504 DSEGGL
+504 DSTGGL

-516 QFGTLSVS
+516 QYGTLSVS
-524 GDPDYVSD
+524 GDPDYVTD
-532 LARAVTAELAVTHW
+532 LARAATAELAVTPW

-560 VQPLNPARIRH
+560 VQPINPARIRH

-593 ATDAP
+593 ATDAS

-634 VVERRGRTGTAVVV
+634 VVERRGRTGTAVVL

-726 RTDLTV
+726 RKDLTV

-753 LDAAATTAAD
+753 LDTAATTADD
-763 LARLAPKVPIATS
+763 LARLAPKVPIAIS

-789 LADWHDPA
+789 LTDWHDPA

-840 RGATTQQVADAMRID
+840 RGATTQQVADALRID
-855 PDRVR
+855 PARVR

-873 PESKQPYVP
+873 PDSKQPYVP

-892 SGVRAYELHGVLV
+892 SGVRAYELQGVLV
-905 DGDLFH
+905 DADLFR
-911 RLRLRGQARGPA
+911 RLRLRGQAKGPA

-945 NRGNWVYGGE
+945 NRGNWVYDGE

-1010 GPDLGEPSD
+1010 GPDLGEPPD